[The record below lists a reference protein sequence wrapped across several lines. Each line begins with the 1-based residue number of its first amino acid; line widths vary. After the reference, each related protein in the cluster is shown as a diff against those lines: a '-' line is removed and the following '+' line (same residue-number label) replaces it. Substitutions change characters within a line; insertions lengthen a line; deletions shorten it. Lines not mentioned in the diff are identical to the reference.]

1 MAIVRNSSMTIVDD
15 QENYKLNEAQLSEL
29 IGELVNILPIQNVR
43 KSFSD
48 EESIIIDLF
57 EIIDQ
62 SEKRQIKTRD
72 KITDLYD
79 IIQNKKL

>member
-1 MAIVRNSSMTIVDD
+1 MKIDIDD
-15 QENYKLNEAQLSEL
+15 ILLD
-29 IGELVNILPIQNVR
+29 LVNDDIGIDEAKEKLLILDLVS
-43 KSFSD
+43 KSFSN

-62 SEKRQIKTRD
+62 SEKRQIKLRD

-79 IIQNKKL
+79 IIQNKK